1 MTTKKEV
8 PAGLK
13 SKPATKPATD
23 VDRQK
28 VEADLHSARRGLVTR
43 AQAEIDEVLN
53 RIADDSDAGRNR
65 FHGQTYAEGVEAGI
79 KWLTERGWDESPYPD
94 E

>member
-53 RIADDSDAGRNR
+53 RIADDSGLDSQPRQQHCRR
-65 FHGQTYAEGVEAGI
+65 FG
-79 KWLTERGWDESPYPD
+79 
-94 E
+94 